1 MKRWVIVPVKR
12 LAAAKSR
19 LAPAISAGQR
29 HTLARAL
36 LDHTLETLH
45 GLKGID
51 GILVVSKDRAV
62 LAAVRKSG
70 AGTVLEAKCDGLN
83 RALARA
89 TAEAVR
95 RGAQAVLILPA
106 DLPMLST
113 EDLHRVMKM
122 VSRPPFMVIAP
133 DRMERG
139 TNLLYM
145 APPRVVKFS
154 FGERSFHRYLRSACR
169 AGVKPVICR
178 RPALAYDVDRPED
191 LADIYRFRWGSRT
204 K

>member
-19 LAPAISAGQR
+19 LASALSARQR
-29 HTLARAL
+29 RTLAHAL
-36 LDHTLETLH
+36 LDHTMETLRA
-45 GLKGID
+45 LKGID
-51 GILVVSKDRAV
+51 GILVVSKDRTV
-62 LAAVRKSG
+62 LAFARKFG
-70 AGTVLEAKCDGLN
+70 AGSVLEARCDGLN

-106 DLPMLST
+106 DLPMLSA
-113 EDLHRVMKM
+113 EDLRRAVKIDP
-122 VSRPPFMVIAP
+122 RPPFLVIAP
-133 DRMERG
+133 DRMDRG

-145 APPRVVKFS
+145 APPGVVKFS
-154 FGERSFHRYLRSACR
+154 FGRRSFHRHLQLARR

-178 RPALAYDVDRPED
+178 RPALAHDVDRPED
-191 LADIYRFRWGSRT
+191 LPKKSGLWSDPVR
-204 K
+204 